1 MTSVISKS
9 QDNSINGR
17 LFPFVWIFST
27 IFKRQTLKR
36 RLFYYLSGFCLN
48 SFIFF
53 TFFGISSGL
62 FAQYDPQFSQNMFNP
77 LLVNAGYSGY
87 SGRVNSVLIN
97 RTQWAG
103 LEGAPKTTVIGADM
117 ALNFFRNKGGVG
129 LVVMNDEIGF
139 YKNLTMQAS
148 LAQRYDLEVGEL
160 GVGID
165 LGFVNQVFDGTN
177 VILRT
182 ASGGEYHQ
190 ETDPAV
196 TQEEYN
202 GTAFDMGLGAWFS
215 TPNYYIG
222 ASILHLFAPK
232 PNFTDGFDVYI
243 PRSFFLTGGYFYRI
257 PDKPIEFQPSTFFK
271 VSEGAWQL
279 DLNVNVLFRKKYWGG
294 LTYRIQDAIVL
305 LGGVELAGGIK
316 IGYSYDIT
324 TSSLAG
330 AGSNGSH
337 EIMVGYTFDM
347 ATTKREKRYKS
358 VRYL

>member
-1 MTSVISKS
+1 MTSVISIS
-9 QDNSINGR
+9 QDNITKGR

-27 IFKRQTLKR
+27 IIERLTVKH
-36 RLFYYLSGFCLN
+36 RLFYFLSRVCLN

-53 TFFGISSGL
+53 TFFGISSDL
-62 FAQYDPQFSQNMFNP
+62 FAQYEPQFSQNMFNP
-77 LLVNAGYSGY
+77 LFVNAGYSGY

-97 RTQWAG
+97 RTQWVG
-103 LEGAPKTTVIGADM
+103 LEGAPKTTVVGADM
-117 ALNFFRNKGGVG
+117 ALNLFRNRGGVG
-129 LVVMNDEIGF
+129 LVIMNDEVGL

-160 GVGID
+160 GVGINM
-165 LGFVNQVFDGTN
+165 GFVNQVFDGTG

-182 ASGGEYHQ
+182 ASGGDYHQ

-196 TQEEYN
+196 TKEEMN

-215 TPNYYIG
+215 APDYYIG

-232 PNFTDGFDVYI
+232 PNFKEEFDVYI
-243 PRSFFLTGGYFYRI
+243 PRSFFLTGGYFFRLL
-257 PDKPIEFQPSTFFK
+257 DKPVEFQPSTFLK

-279 DLNVNVLFRKKYWGG
+279 DLNVNVLFHKKYWGG
-294 LTYRIQDAIVL
+294 LSYRIQDAIVL
-305 LGGVELAGGIK
+305 LGGVELAGGVR

-324 TSSLAG
+324 TSKLAG

-337 EIMVGYTFDM
+337 EIMVGYSFDL

-358 VRYL
+358 VRFL